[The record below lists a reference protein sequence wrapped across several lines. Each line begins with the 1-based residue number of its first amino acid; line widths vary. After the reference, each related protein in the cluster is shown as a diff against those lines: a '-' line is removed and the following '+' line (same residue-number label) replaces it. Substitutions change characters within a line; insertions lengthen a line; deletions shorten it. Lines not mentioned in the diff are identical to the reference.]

1 MEQMNKKAQRS
12 FTVQDLGSVAIALVI
27 FAVILTMGSTILEK
41 TKDLQ
46 AVNGSAAN
54 TSDFGLDGI
63 NVVAQFIPTIAIVLV
78 AAIVIGILITF
89 FGGRRDF

>member
-1 MEQMNKKAQRS
+1 MNKKAQRS